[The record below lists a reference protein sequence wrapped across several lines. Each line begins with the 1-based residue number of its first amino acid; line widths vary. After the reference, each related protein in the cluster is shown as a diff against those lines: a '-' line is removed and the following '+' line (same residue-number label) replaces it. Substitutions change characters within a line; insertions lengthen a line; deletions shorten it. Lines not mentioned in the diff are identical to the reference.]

1 MFYYFSRSNRFPSS
15 KSCIINAI
23 VVINIGGEYVL
34 HNKTY
39 YAVELE
45 TKHGQVT
52 VEGPVASEVIAQLEF
67 HSDLV
72 AFRPPAKQHQAIIDI
87 AKLPEGRIIIVRHK
101 ETIVGYCTFLHPD
114 PLERWSQGNMENLIE
129 LGAIEVIPEFRGTGV
144 GKTMLR
150 VSMMDDAMEDYITIT
165 TEYYWHWDLKGT
177 GLNVWEYR
185 KVMEKMMQAGGLE
198 YYATDDP
205 EISSHPANCLM
216 AKIGSRVD
224 SESIQKFDQLRFM
237 NRFMY

>member
-1 MFYYFSRSNRFPSS
+1 MIHTKTY
-15 KSCIINAI
+15 NAVQKETI
-23 VVINIGGEYVL
+23 HGTVVI
-34 HNKTY
+34 
-39 YAVELE
+39 
-45 TKHGQVT
+45 
-52 VEGPVASEVIAQLEF
+52 EGPIPSDEIARLQF
-67 HSDLV
+67 HEHLK
-72 AFRPPAKQHQAIIDI
+72 AFRAPNPQHQAIIEI
-87 AKLPEGRIIIVRHK
+87 AKLPEGRIIIVRDQ
-101 ETIVGYCTFLHPD
+101 ETIVGYCTYLHPD
-114 PLERWSQGNMENLIE
+114 PLERWSHGNMENLIE
-129 LGAIEVIPEFRGTGV
+129 LGAIEVIPKFRGTGV
-144 GKTMLR
+144 GKALLR

-198 YYATDDP
+198 YFATDDP

-224 SESIQKFDQLRFM
+224 NESIQQFDQLRFM